1 MNVRNSGTGVDA
13 GLTGPLLATRTAV
26 WPSRSYA
33 RQVATLQ
40 RRIGQPIYI
49 VELTFN
55 GLAVGA
61 VFHGEPRVLLDVVA
75 FPRPDPSNHL
85 YPHMLVLDDG
95 RGINLGRIRKLNN
108 PPVEFFLTALLFAG
122 LGFPIIYPTLAFFYV
137 VYSDWLSKKES
148 ALNSLSSAGVSNGAD
163 HAQLPP
169 LPNVQGGIDF
179 NVNLDNIRIIESEDQ
194 RNSGPWEPVINLQHF
209 RQFNLKLIRFERAN
223 ENEALSYLGIKTA
236 PVQLG
241 KLGN

>member
-1 MNVRNSGTGVDA
+1 MNARNKGTGISA
-13 GLTGPLLATRTAV
+13 GVAGPPLAARTAI

-40 RRIGQPIYI
+40 HRIGQPIYI

-95 RGINLGRIRKLNN
+95 RGINLGRIAR
-108 PPVEFFLTALLFAG
+108 VTANRAFAPDKTDVLYG
-122 LGFPIIYPTLAFFYV
+122 DRA
-137 VYSDWLSKKES
+137 
-148 ALNSLSSAGVSNGAD
+148 
-163 HAQLPP
+163 
-169 LPNVQGGIDF
+169 
-179 NVNLDNIRIIESEDQ
+179 
-194 RNSGPWEPVINLQHF
+194 LQHRF
-209 RQFNLKLIRFERAN
+209 LYRAQRLTPRHITRVVRQQLRTL
-223 ENEALSYLGIKTA
+223 
-236 PVQLG
+236 LG
-241 KLGN
+241 KPMDKRLGRNRGAP

>member
-61 VFHGEPRVLLDVVA
+61 IFHGEPRVLLDVVA

-95 RGINLGRIRKLNN
+95 RGINLGRIARVTVNH
-108 PPVEFFLTALLFAG
+108 AFAPDKTDVLYG
-122 LGFPIIYPTLAFFYV
+122 NRA
-137 VYSDWLSKKES
+137 
-148 ALNSLSSAGVSNGAD
+148 
-163 HAQLPP
+163 
-169 LPNVQGGIDF
+169 
-179 NVNLDNIRIIESEDQ
+179 
-194 RNSGPWEPVINLQHF
+194 LQHRF
-209 RQFNLKLIRFERAN
+209 LYRAQRLTPRHIARIARQQLRVL
-223 ENEALSYLGIKTA
+223 LGRPMDKRLGRNRSA
-236 PVQLG
+236 P
-241 KLGN
+241 

>member
-1 MNVRNSGTGVDA
+1 MNVRNRGNRISSD
-13 GLTGPLLATRTAV
+13 LTAPPSTLRTAV

-40 RRIGQPIYI
+40 HRIGQPIHI

-95 RGINLGRIRKLNN
+95 RGINLGRIARVTASRAFAPDKTDVLYGNRALQHR
-108 PPVEFFLTALLFAG
+108 FLYRAQRLTPRHIARIARQQLRVL
-122 LGFPIIYPTLAFFYV
+122 
-137 VYSDWLSKKES
+137 LSKPMDKR
-148 ALNSLSSAGVSNGAD
+148 LGRNRSS
-163 HAQLPP
+163 P
-169 LPNVQGGIDF
+169 
-179 NVNLDNIRIIESEDQ
+179 
-194 RNSGPWEPVINLQHF
+194 
-209 RQFNLKLIRFERAN
+209 
-223 ENEALSYLGIKTA
+223 
-236 PVQLG
+236 
-241 KLGN
+241 

>member
-1 MNVRNSGTGVDA
+1 MNVRNRGTGVNSDLA
-13 GLTGPLLATRTAV
+13 GPMLTVRTAV

-95 RGINLGRIRKLNN
+95 RGINLGRIARVTVNH
-108 PPVEFFLTALLFAG
+108 AFAPDKTDVLYG
-122 LGFPIIYPTLAFFYV
+122 
-137 VYSDWLSKKES
+137 
-148 ALNSLSSAGVSNGAD
+148 N
-163 HAQLPP
+163 HA
-169 LPNVQGGIDF
+169 
-179 NVNLDNIRIIESEDQ
+179 
-194 RNSGPWEPVINLQHF
+194 LQHRF
-209 RQFNLKLIRFERAN
+209 LYRAQRLTPRHIARIARQQLRVLLAKPMDKR
-223 ENEALSYLGIKTA
+223 LGRNRGT
-236 PVQLG
+236 P
-241 KLGN
+241 

>member
-1 MNVRNSGTGVDA
+1 MKARNKGTGISAD
-13 GLTGPLLATRTAV
+13 LTGLLPASRTAI

-95 RGINLGRIRKLNN
+95 RGINLGRIARVTANRAFAPDKTDVLYENRTLQQR
-108 PPVEFFLTALLFAG
+108 FLYRAQRLTHRHITRIARQQLR
-122 LGFPIIYPTLAFFYV
+122 
-137 VYSDWLSKKES
+137 
-148 ALNSLSSAGVSNGAD
+148 SL
-163 HAQLPP
+163 
-169 LPNVQGGIDF
+169 
-179 NVNLDNIRIIESEDQ
+179 
-194 RNSGPWEPVINLQHF
+194 
-209 RQFNLKLIRFERAN
+209 
-223 ENEALSYLGIKTA
+223 
-236 PVQLG
+236 LG
-241 KLGN
+241 KPMVRRLGRNRGTP

>member
-1 MNVRNSGTGVDA
+1 MNTPKLGTDVNAAPPD
-13 GLTGPLLATRTAV
+13 LTGPSRTGV

-61 VFHGEPRVLLDVVA
+61 IFHGEPRVLLDVVA

-95 RGINLGRIRKLNN
+95 RGINLGRIARVTINH
-108 PPVEFFLTALLFAG
+108 AFAPG
-122 LGFPIIYPTLAFFYV
+122 
-137 VYSDWLSKKES
+137 K
-148 ALNSLSSAGVSNGAD
+148 AD
-163 HAQLPP
+163 VLYGNHA
-169 LPNVQGGIDF
+169 
-179 NVNLDNIRIIESEDQ
+179 
-194 RNSGPWEPVINLQHF
+194 LQHRF
-209 RQFNLKLIRFERAN
+209 LYRAQRLTPRHIARIARQQLRL
-223 ENEALSYLGIKTA
+223 L
-236 PVQLG
+236 LG
-241 KLGN
+241 KPMDKLLGRDRGTP

>member
-1 MNVRNSGTGVDA
+1 MNARNRGTGIRPS
-13 GLTGPLLATRTAV
+13 LTEPPPAARTTV

-61 VFHGEPRVLLDVVA
+61 VFHGEPHVLLDVVT

-95 RGINLGRIRKLNN
+95 RGVNLGRIARVTANRAFAPDKTDVLYGDRALQRR
-108 PPVEFFLTALLFAG
+108 FL
-122 LGFPIIYPTLAFFYV
+122 YR
-137 VYSDWLSKKES
+137 
-148 ALNSLSSAGVSNGAD
+148 
-163 HAQLPP
+163 AQRLTPRHIAR
-169 LPNVQGGIDF
+169 VA
-179 NVNLDNIRIIESEDQ
+179 
-194 RNSGPWEPVINLQHF
+194 
-209 RQFNLKLIRFERAN
+209 RQQLRML
-223 ENEALSYLGIKTA
+223 
-236 PVQLG
+236 LG
-241 KLGN
+241 KPMVKRLGRNRGTP

>member
-1 MNVRNSGTGVDA
+1 MNARNEGTGINA
-13 GLTGPLLATRTAV
+13 GLIGPPLTARTAI

-40 RRIGQPIYI
+40 HRIGQPIYI

-95 RGINLGRIRKLNN
+95 RGINLGRIARVTVNRAFVPDKTDVLYGDRTLQHR
-108 PPVEFFLTALLFAG
+108 FFYRAQRLTPRHIARVARQQLRALLG
-122 LGFPIIYPTLAFFYV
+122 KPMNKRLG
-137 VYSDWLSKKES
+137 
-148 ALNSLSSAGVSNGAD
+148 
-163 HAQLPP
+163 
-169 LPNVQGGIDF
+169 
-179 NVNLDNIRIIESEDQ
+179 
-194 RNSGPWEPVINLQHF
+194 RNRGMP
-209 RQFNLKLIRFERAN
+209 
-223 ENEALSYLGIKTA
+223 
-236 PVQLG
+236 
-241 KLGN
+241 

>member
-1 MNVRNSGTGVDA
+1 MNIRNRGTGIRP
-13 GLTGPLLATRTAV
+13 GLTEPPLTGRATV

-95 RGINLGRIRKLNN
+95 RGINLGRIARVTVNR
-108 PPVEFFLTALLFAG
+108 
-122 LGFPIIYPTLAFFYV
+122 AFTPDKTDVLYGNR
-137 VYSDWLSKKES
+137 
-148 ALNSLSSAGVSNGAD
+148 A
-163 HAQLPP
+163 
-169 LPNVQGGIDF
+169 
-179 NVNLDNIRIIESEDQ
+179 
-194 RNSGPWEPVINLQHF
+194 LQHRF
-209 RQFNLKLIRFERAN
+209 LYRAQRLTPRHIARVARQQLRML
-223 ENEALSYLGIKTA
+223 
-236 PVQLG
+236 LG
-241 KLGN
+241 KPMGKRLGRSRTP

>member
-1 MNVRNSGTGVDA
+1 MNARNRRTGIRSS
-13 GLTGPLLATRTAV
+13 LTGPALTARTTV

-95 RGINLGRIRKLNN
+95 RGVNLGRIARVTANRAFAPDKTDVLYGDRALQRR
-108 PPVEFFLTALLFAG
+108 FL
-122 LGFPIIYPTLAFFYV
+122 YR
-137 VYSDWLSKKES
+137 
-148 ALNSLSSAGVSNGAD
+148 
-163 HAQLPP
+163 AQRLTPRHIAR
-169 LPNVQGGIDF
+169 VA
-179 NVNLDNIRIIESEDQ
+179 
-194 RNSGPWEPVINLQHF
+194 
-209 RQFNLKLIRFERAN
+209 RQQLRML
-223 ENEALSYLGIKTA
+223 
-236 PVQLG
+236 LG
-241 KLGN
+241 KPMVKRLGRNRGTP

>member
-1 MNVRNSGTGVDA
+1 MNTHILGTDVNA
-13 GLTGPLLATRTAV
+13 ALPNLTGSSRTGV

-40 RRIGQPIYI
+40 RRVGQPIYI

-95 RGINLGRIRKLNN
+95 RGINLGRIARVTVNH
-108 PPVEFFLTALLFAG
+108 AFA
-122 LGFPIIYPTLAFFYV
+122 P
-137 VYSDWLSKKES
+137 DK
-148 ALNSLSSAGVSNGAD
+148 AD
-163 HAQLPP
+163 VLYGNRA
-169 LPNVQGGIDF
+169 
-179 NVNLDNIRIIESEDQ
+179 
-194 RNSGPWEPVINLQHF
+194 LQHRF
-209 RQFNLKLIRFERAN
+209 LYRAQRLTPRHIARIARQQLRVL
-223 ENEALSYLGIKTA
+223 LGSPMDKRLGRNRSA
-236 PVQLG
+236 P
-241 KLGN
+241 